1 MIAPRVSLSQT
12 FLLAGGFTMV
22 LKFGRFGRV
31 LTSGVGLLCAAALSA
46 VPACSSSSSSSS
58 DNPTGAPGTGVGTL
72 PIPNADVA
80 LAPDLKLHPDV
91 VTIHGGLAVLHRVS
105 EDHGVWTLDKA
116 APGVATLAPGKILLL
131 AGLDVA
137 RVTAIVDRGAEV
149 DVSVAPVGFAE
160 VLTDGKLTLDKGAID
175 PARNVVIRAPT
186 ALYVG
191 TTTTASARV
200 GTSALRSGV
209 HPLTGDVSSTF
220 KVTLADNWEISLAP
234 AVGADG
240 ALDLT
245 IAAQRAS
252 AGTSAG
258 GTTLGAV
265 EMQVNAKAHI
275 TNIKNSSGSVSVSG
289 GGVNDA
295 SVDADL
301 GGFVEVEA
309 IAKSAA
315 AGQFPKQALIRI
327 PIAMEF
333 PFPCGGL
340 PCYVSVQAAFLAQPS
355 LATTNSGISVKG
367 RFDLSGNAAMNV
379 ASGTG
384 TPSGSV
390 TVGDPGNLADQATS
404 VPSAGTT
411 AMVFAIQAPRL
422 GIGLGTLS
430 AFGGVKVGVF
440 ADAVNSFGYTVAG
453 ATALVP
459 CRTLDWIFGAHAGGE
474 MTVKLFAG
482 LSVNQEH
489 QFEIYK
495 TSKTFAVPDI
505 AACHP

>member
-1 MIAPRVSLSQT
+1 
-12 FLLAGGFTMV
+12 
-22 LKFGRFGRV
+22 LKVILKISRV

-46 VPACSSSSSSSS
+46 VPACSNSSSSS
-58 DNPTGAPGTGVGTL
+58 DSPTGAPGTGVGTL

-116 APGVATLAPGKILLL
+116 APGVATLAPGKIVLL

-149 DVSVAPVGFAE
+149 DLSVAPVGFAE
-160 VLTDGKLTLDKGAID
+160 VLTDGKLTLEKGAID
-175 PARNVVIRAPT
+175 PARNVVIRAPN
-186 ALYVG
+186 ALYEG

-200 GTSALRSGV
+200 RTSALRSGV
-209 HPLTGDVSSTF
+209 EPLTAEPSSTI
-220 KVTLADNWEISLAP
+220 KVTLADNWEISWA
-234 AVGADG
+234 AAAGADG
-240 ALDLT
+240 GLDVT
-245 IAAQRAS
+245 IAAQRAAAGAS
-252 AGTSAG
+252 AAG
-258 GTTLGAV
+258 ATLGAV
-265 EMQVNAKAHI
+265 EMQVSAKAHI

-301 GGFVEVEA
+301 GGFVDVQA
-309 IAKSAA
+309 SAKSAV

-327 PIAMEF
+327 PVAMEF

-355 LATTNSGISVKG
+355 LPTTNSGISVKG
-367 RFDLSGNAAMNV
+367 HFDLTGDAAMTV

-384 TPSGSV
+384 TPTGNV
-390 TVGDPGNLADQATS
+390 TVADPGNLADQATS

-411 AMVFAIQAPRL
+411 AMVYAIQAPRL
-422 GIGLGTLS
+422 GVGLGTLS

-453 ATALVP
+453 ATSLVP
-459 CRTLDWIFGAHAGGE
+459 CRNLDWNFAAHAGGE

-482 LSVNQEH
+482 LSVTQEH
-489 QFEIYK
+489 QFDIYK
-495 TSKTFAVPDI
+495 TSKTFAVPDT
-505 AACHP
+505 AACRP